1 MSNSLFRSCTLLLE
15 TKNFKNNFIYSL
27 LKKKKKVD
35 AFKKKGF
42 QFLIFL
48 LLSANSSNI
57 TINVS
62 LLEDF
67 LSHTLSASKLPIL
80 EYNYDTD

>member
-1 MSNSLFRSCTLLLE
+1 M
-15 TKNFKNNFIYSL
+15 
-27 LKKKKKVD
+27 KKKKKVD
-35 AFKKKGF
+35 ALKKKGF

-48 LLSANSSNI
+48 SRANSSNI
-57 TINVS
+57 TKNVS

-80 EYNYDTD
+80 EYNYDTN